1 MGFGAE
7 EFGGSFW
14 GRVVLGATSQGSKS
28 HRHMASENPHQAP
41 KKARVAPRSQ
51 NMLRLTLC
59 DALDWLS
66 FVPLLLLNR
75 GDDDGKR
82 QQLAQQGKEEA
93 QEGSGAEADPG
104 KGSASAQE
112 AVTAD
117 RVCRTMSTQGWSS
130 RQLVGLIPRSRGCE
144 SHPLR
149 QLTPCTVGTQEKS
162 GVSSF

>member
-1 MGFGAE
+1 MGLRAE
-7 EFGGSFW
+7 ELGGSSRD
-14 GRVVLGATSQGSKS
+14 RVALGVTSQGSKS
-28 HRHMASENPHQAP
+28 HPRMASANPHRAP
-41 KKARVAPRSQ
+41 RKARVAPGSQ
-51 NMLRLTLC
+51 NMLRLGSC

-66 FVPLLLLNR
+66 LVKFSLLNR

-82 QQLAQQGKEEA
+82 QQLAYQGKEEA
-93 QEGSGAEADPG
+93 QEGGGSQGGPG
-104 KGSASAQE
+104 EGIHSAQE

-149 QLTPCTVGTQEKS
+149 QLTPCAARQAS
-162 GVSSF
+162 GRK